1 MAAIQRPA
9 ALPRLPRGRVRSG
22 WLLLA
27 CAAALLIGAAALQV
41 NQFSAV
47 TGTGYEIEELK
58 RARAEKQAT
67 NHDLEAEVARLSS
80 LARVEI
86 EARARLGMGPPA
98 KVVHLDIVGTVPD
111 HQTLPTRYLPHE
123 QAAEDIANDGSS
135 VDNGSFW
142 DHVLDLLPF

>member
-9 ALPRLPRGRVRSG
+9 TLPRALPGRLRSGRVPLIFAAI
-22 WLLLA
+22 LLT
-27 CAAALLIGAAALQV
+27 GAAALQV

-47 TGTGYEIEELK
+47 TGTGYEIEDLK

-86 EARARLGMGPPA
+86 EARVRLGMVPPA
-98 KVVHLDIVGTVPD
+98 KILNLDITGEVPD
-111 HQTLPTRYLPHE
+111 HQTLPTRYLPQE
-123 QAAEDIANDGSS
+123 QEADDASDG
-135 VDNGSFW
+135 GSFW

>member
-1 MAAIQRPA
+1 VAAIQRPA
-9 ALPRLPRGRVRSG
+9 TLPHPLPGRLRSG
-22 WLLLA
+22 RLLLIV
-27 CAAALLIGAAALQV
+27 AALLLIGAAALQV

-47 TGTGYEIEELK
+47 TGTGYEIEDLK

-86 EARARLGMGPPA
+86 EARVRLGMEPPRS
-98 KVVHLDIVGTVPD
+98 VVHLEIVGAVPD
-111 HQTLPTRYLPHE
+111 HQTLPTRYLPEE
-123 QAAEDIANDGSS
+123 QAAEDASD
-135 VDNGSFW
+135 DGSFW

>member
-9 ALPRLPRGRVRSG
+9 TLPRAVQGRLRSG
-22 WLLLA
+22 RLPLVVAAILLT
-27 CAAALLIGAAALQV
+27 GAAALQV

-47 TGTGYEIEELK
+47 TGTGYQIEDLK

-86 EARARLGMGPPA
+86 EARLRLGMAPPA
-98 KVVHLDIVGTVPD
+98 RILNLDITGEVPD
-111 HQTLPTRYLPHE
+111 RQTLPTRYLPQE
-123 QAAEDIANDGSS
+123 QDTEDAADG
-135 VDNGSFW
+135 GSFW
-142 DHVLDLLPF
+142 DQVLDLLPF